1 MKKKRF
7 YNNKKRNS
15 KWTEKETGR
24 KISFADKYIDAGSG
38 SDKFDFKRPK
48 PKKKRAA
55 KEKTAKLFKNIA
67 IVIAC
72 FLIISVGYSAMDLYI
87 DRNAM
92 PETEEN
98 TGESVSFSN
107 VNLMLKGMSVQSI
120 SLDNSVMLDSV
131 IKSAEDEAYSSVT
144 FDLKRDDGTIGYN
157 SKLATI
163 RAYGAISSPAAQLE
177 KSVAKLNQADIIPI
191 GRISCYK
198 DNIVALSD
206 LDSAIKNGKSVY
218 KNANGNAYLDPN
230 NSTTYN
236 YIKSIIEETKAMGIN
251 VFLLDNTKLP
261 GDISGDYND
270 GFAALAKKLYAE
282 FGQDIKFIEAIDVT
296 INDDSISDEPVTDE
310 NGDTVYNTTSS
321 FDSEEFTS
329 GYGDSNETIGDDGT
343 VSTSKK
349 REPMTDEDGDIIY
362 GNDGQ
367 PVYPTKEGE
376 TTATTKARIPLTDED
391 GDIIY
396 GNDGQPVYP
405 TKEGET
411 TATTKARIPLTDE
424 DGDIVY
430 GNDGSPVY
438 STEESSASEVTTQG
452 SSSLEKQIDKKISK
466 KSSGNKMYYIST
478 NNAQKVKKILDN
490 KKITNYIIQ
499 STN

>member
-24 KISFADKYIDAGSG
+24 KISFADKYIDAGNG

-206 LDSAIKNGKSVY
+206 LDSAIKSGKSVY
-218 KNANGNAYLDPN
+218 KDANGNAYLDPN

-349 REPMTDEDGDIIY
+349 R
-362 GNDGQ
+362 
-367 PVYPTKEGE
+367 
-376 TTATTKARIPLTDED
+376 IPLTDED

-396 GNDGQPVYP
+396 GNDGQPVY
-405 TKEGET
+405 
-411 TATTKARIPLTDE
+411 
-424 DGDIVY
+424 
-430 GNDGSPVY
+430 
-438 STEESSASEVTTQG
+438 STEESSTSEVTTQN

-466 KSSGNKMYYIST
+466 KSSSNKMYYIST

>member
-24 KISFADKYIDAGSG
+24 KISFADKYIDAGNG

-206 LDSAIKNGKSVY
+206 LDSAIKSGKSVY
-218 KNANGNAYLDPN
+218 KDANGNAYLDPN

-261 GDISGDYND
+261 GDISDDYND

-296 INDDSISDEPVTDE
+296 INDDNISDEPVTDE

-349 REPMTDEDGDIIY
+349 REP
-362 GNDGQ
+362 
-367 PVYPTKEGE
+367 
-376 TTATTKARIPLTDED
+376 LTDED

-396 GNDGQPVYP
+396 GNDG
-405 TKEGET
+405 
-411 TATTKARIPLTDE
+411 L
-424 DGDIVY
+424 
-430 GNDGSPVY
+430 PVY
-438 STEESSASEVTTQG
+438 STEESSVSEVTTQG

-466 KSSGNKMYYIST
+466 KSSKGKMYYIST

>member
-218 KNANGNAYLDPN
+218 KDANGNAYLDPN

-349 REPMTDEDGDIIY
+349 REPMTDEDGDI
-362 GNDGQ
+362 
-367 PVYPTKEGE
+367 
-376 TTATTKARIPLTDED
+376 
-391 GDIIY
+391 
-396 GNDGQPVYP
+396 
-405 TKEGET
+405 
-411 TATTKARIPLTDE
+411 
-424 DGDIVY
+424 VY
-430 GNDGSPVY
+430 GNDSSPVY

>member
-24 KISFADKYIDAGSG
+24 KISFADKYIDAGNG
-38 SDKFDFKRPK
+38 SDKFDSKRPK

-218 KNANGNAYLDPN
+218 KDANGNAYLNPN
-230 NSTTYN
+230 SSTTYN

-270 GFAALAKKLYAE
+270 GFATLAKKLYAE

-310 NGDTVYNTTSS
+310 NG
-321 FDSEEFTS
+321 
-329 GYGDSNETIGDDGT
+329 
-343 VSTSKK
+343 
-349 REPMTDEDGDIIY
+349 
-362 GNDGQ
+362 GQ

-376 TTATTKARIPLTDED
+376 TTATTKARIALTDED

-396 GNDGQPVYP
+396 GNDG
-405 TKEGET
+405 
-411 TATTKARIPLTDE
+411 L
-424 DGDIVY
+424 
-430 GNDGSPVY
+430 PVY
-438 STEESSASEVTTQG
+438 STEESSASEATTQN

-466 KSSGNKMYYIST
+466 KSSKGKMYYIST

>member
-38 SDKFDFKRPK
+38 SDKFDSKRPK

-206 LDSAIKNGKSVY
+206 LDSAIKSGKSVY
-218 KNANGNAYLDPN
+218 KDANGNAYLDPN
-230 NSTTYN
+230 SSTTYN

-282 FGQDIKFIEAIDVT
+282 FGQNIKFIEAIDVT

-329 GYGDSNETIGDDGT
+329 GYGDSSETIGDDGT

-349 REPMTDEDGDIIY
+349 RE
-362 GNDGQ
+362 
-367 PVYPTKEGE
+367 
-376 TTATTKARIPLTDED
+376 PLTDED

-438 STEESSASEVTTQG
+438 STEESSVSEVTTQS

-466 KSSGNKMYYIST
+466 KSSSNKMYYIST

>member
-24 KISFADKYIDAGSG
+24 KISFADKYIDAGNG
-38 SDKFDFKRPK
+38 SDKFDSKRPK

-218 KNANGNAYLDPN
+218 KDANGNAYLIPN
-230 NSTTYN
+230 SSTTYN
-236 YIKSIIEETKAMGIN
+236 
-251 VFLLDNTKLP
+251 
-261 GDISGDYND
+261 
-270 GFAALAKKLYAE
+270 
-282 FGQDIKFIEAIDVT
+282 
-296 INDDSISDEPVTDE
+296 
-310 NGDTVYNTTSS
+310 
-321 FDSEEFTS
+321 
-329 GYGDSNETIGDDGT
+329 
-343 VSTSKK
+343 
-349 REPMTDEDGDIIY
+349 
-362 GNDGQ
+362 
-367 PVYPTKEGE
+367 
-376 TTATTKARIPLTDED
+376 
-391 GDIIY
+391 
-396 GNDGQPVYP
+396 
-405 TKEGET
+405 
-411 TATTKARIPLTDE
+411 
-424 DGDIVY
+424 
-430 GNDGSPVY
+430 
-438 STEESSASEVTTQG
+438 
-452 SSSLEKQIDKKISK
+452 
-466 KSSGNKMYYIST
+466 
-478 NNAQKVKKILDN
+478 
-490 KKITNYIIQ
+490 
-499 STN
+499 

>member
-15 KWTEKETGR
+15 KWTEKEIGR

-206 LDSAIKNGKSVY
+206 LDSAIKSGKSVY
-218 KNANGNAYLDPN
+218 KDANGNAYLDPN

-349 REPMTDEDGDIIY
+349 REP
-362 GNDGQ
+362 
-367 PVYPTKEGE
+367 
-376 TTATTKARIPLTDED
+376 LTDED

-438 STEESSASEVTTQG
+438 STEESSASEVTTQS

-466 KSSGNKMYYIST
+466 KSSSNKMYYIST

-499 STN
+499 STNECNIR

>member
-218 KNANGNAYLDPN
+218 KDANGNAYLDPN

-424 DGDIVY
+424 DGDIIY
-430 GNDGSPVY
+430 GNDGLPVY
-438 STEESSASEVTTQG
+438 STEESSASEVTTQN

>member
-7 YNNKKRNS
+7 YNNKKRNT

-24 KISFADKYIDAGSG
+24 KISFADKYIDAGNG
-38 SDKFDFKRPK
+38 SDKFDSKRPK
-48 PKKKRAA
+48 QKKKRKA
-55 KEKTAKLFKNIA
+55 KEKTAKLFKNVA

-92 PETEEN
+92 PETEAN
-98 TGESVSFSN
+98 TGESVSFSD
-107 VNLMLKGMSVQSI
+107 VNLMLKGMGIQSI
-120 SLDNSVMLDSV
+120 SLDDSVMLDSV
-131 IKSAEDEAYSSVT
+131 IKSAEDESYSSVT

-157 SKLATI
+157 SSLATI

-218 KNANGNAYLDPN
+218 RDSSGNAYLDPN

-236 YIKSIIEETKAMGIN
+236 YIKSIVEETKAMGIT

-261 GDISGDYND
+261 SDISSNYDD
-270 GFAALAKKLYAE
+270 GFAPLAKKLYAE

-296 INDDSISDEPVTDE
+296 INDDSISNEPVTDE

-321 FDSEEFTS
+321 FDGEEFTS
-329 GYGDSNETIGDDGT
+329 GYGDSNETVGEGDT
-343 VSTSKK
+343 SSTTEK
-349 REPMTDEDGDIIY
+349 REPLTDEDGDIVY

-376 TTATTKARIPLTDED
+376 TTATTKERIPLTDED

-396 GNDGQPVYP
+396 GNDG
-405 TKEGET
+405 
-411 TATTKARIPLTDE
+411 L
-424 DGDIVY
+424 
-430 GNDGSPVY
+430 PVY
-438 STEESSASEVTTQG
+438 STEESSTSETTTQG
-452 SSSLEKQIDKKISK
+452 RNSLEKQIENKIGK
-466 KSSGNKMYYIST
+466 KSTGNKMYYITT

-499 STN
+499 SAN

>member
-24 KISFADKYIDAGSG
+24 KISFADKYIDAGNG

-206 LDSAIKNGKSVY
+206 LDSAIKSGKSVY
-218 KNANGNAYLDPN
+218 KDANGNAYLDPN
-230 NSTTYN
+230 SSTTYN

-296 INDDSISDEPVTDE
+296 INDDNISDEPVTDE

-343 VSTSKK
+343 VSTTKK
-349 REPMTDEDGDIIY
+349 RE
-362 GNDGQ
+362 
-367 PVYPTKEGE
+367 
-376 TTATTKARIPLTDED
+376 PLTDED
-391 GDIIY
+391 GDII
-396 GNDGQPVYP
+396 
-405 TKEGET
+405 
-411 TATTKARIPLTDE
+411 
-424 DGDIVY
+424 Y

-438 STEESSASEVTTQG
+438 STEESSASEVTTQN

>member
-15 KWTEKETGR
+15 KWTEKEIGR

-206 LDSAIKNGKSVY
+206 LDSAIKSGKSVY
-218 KNANGNAYLDPN
+218 KDANGNAYLDPN

-343 VSTSKK
+343 VSTTKK
-349 REPMTDEDGDIIY
+349 RE
-362 GNDGQ
+362 
-367 PVYPTKEGE
+367 
-376 TTATTKARIPLTDED
+376 PLTDED
-391 GDIIY
+391 GDII
-396 GNDGQPVYP
+396 
-405 TKEGET
+405 
-411 TATTKARIPLTDE
+411 
-424 DGDIVY
+424 Y

-438 STEESSASEVTTQG
+438 STEESSASEVTTQS

>member
-218 KNANGNAYLDPN
+218 KDANGNAYLDPN

>member
-24 KISFADKYIDAGSG
+24 KISFADKYIDAGNG

-55 KEKTAKLFKNIA
+55 KEKTTKLFKNIA

-206 LDSAIKNGKSVY
+206 LDSAIKSGKSVY
-218 KNANGNAYLDPN
+218 KDANGNAYLDPN

-321 FDSEEFTS
+321 FDNEEFTS

-349 REPMTDEDGDIIY
+349 REP
-362 GNDGQ
+362 
-367 PVYPTKEGE
+367 
-376 TTATTKARIPLTDED
+376 LTDED

-396 GNDGQPVYP
+396 GNDG
-405 TKEGET
+405 
-411 TATTKARIPLTDE
+411 L
-424 DGDIVY
+424 
-430 GNDGSPVY
+430 PVY
-438 STEESSASEVTTQG
+438 STEESSASDVTTQN

-466 KSSGNKMYYIST
+466 KSSKGKMYYIST

>member
-206 LDSAIKNGKSVY
+206 LDSAIKSGKSVY
-218 KNANGNAYLDPN
+218 KDANGNAYLNPN

-349 REPMTDEDGDIIY
+349 REPLTDEDGDIIY

-396 GNDGQPVYP
+396 GNDG
-405 TKEGET
+405 
-411 TATTKARIPLTDE
+411 L
-424 DGDIVY
+424 
-430 GNDGSPVY
+430 PVY
-438 STEESSASEVTTQG
+438 STEESSVSEVTTQN

-466 KSSGNKMYYIST
+466 KSSAYEKRAGGLATST
-478 NNAQKVKKILDN
+478 CSFP
-490 KKITNYIIQ
+490 IT
-499 STN
+499 

>member
-144 FDLKRDDGTIGYN
+144 FDLKRDDGTIGYD

-206 LDSAIKNGKSVY
+206 LDSAIKSGKSVY
-218 KNANGNAYLDPN
+218 KDANGNAYLNPN

-343 VSTSKK
+343 VSATKK
-349 REPMTDEDGDIIY
+349 REPMTDEDGDII
-362 GNDGQ
+362 
-367 PVYPTKEGE
+367 
-376 TTATTKARIPLTDED
+376 
-391 GDIIY
+391 
-396 GNDGQPVYP
+396 
-405 TKEGET
+405 
-411 TATTKARIPLTDE
+411 
-424 DGDIVY
+424 Y

-438 STEESSASEVTTQG
+438 STEESSASEVTTQS

-466 KSSGNKMYYIST
+466 KSSKGKMYYIST

>member
-349 REPMTDEDGDIIY
+349 REPMTDEDGDI
-362 GNDGQ
+362 
-367 PVYPTKEGE
+367 
-376 TTATTKARIPLTDED
+376 
-391 GDIIY
+391 
-396 GNDGQPVYP
+396 
-405 TKEGET
+405 
-411 TATTKARIPLTDE
+411 
-424 DGDIVY
+424 VY